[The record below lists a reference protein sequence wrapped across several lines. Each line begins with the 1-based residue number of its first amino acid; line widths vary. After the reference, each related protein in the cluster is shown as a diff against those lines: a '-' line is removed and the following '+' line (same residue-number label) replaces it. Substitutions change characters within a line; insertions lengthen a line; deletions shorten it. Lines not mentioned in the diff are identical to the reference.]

1 MAENKVRLQKYL
13 AAAGL
18 GSRRKCEEIIL
29 AGRVRV
35 NGEVVKELGVKVDP
49 ERDRVEV
56 DGKPV
61 KPAEKIYILLYKP
74 AGYVTTLYDPQGR
87 PKVTDL
93 LRGVSAR
100 VHPVG
105 RLDYETEGLLLLT
118 NDGDLTFRLTHPR
131 HEIPKTYHAL
141 VKGVPDAADLRRLRT
156 GVMLEDGM
164 TAPAQVR
171 LLKVE
176 KGNAWLEITIP
187 EGRNRQVRR
196 MAEAVGHPVLY
207 LCRVKYAF
215 LDLKGLKKGEF
226 RYLTPREV
234 KKLQKITGLLS

>member
-1 MAENKVRLQKYL
+1 M
-13 AAAGL
+13 
-18 GSRRKCEEIIL
+18 

-176 KGNAWLEITIP
+176 KGNAWLEITIH

-226 RYLTPREV
+226 RHLTPREV

>member
-176 KGNAWLEITIP
+176 KGNAWLEITIH

>member
-1 MAENKVRLQKYL
+1 M
-13 AAAGL
+13 
-18 GSRRKCEEIIL
+18 

-176 KGNAWLEITIP
+176 KGNAWLEITIH

>member
-176 KGNAWLEITIP
+176 KGNAWLEITIH

-226 RYLTPREV
+226 RYLTPQEV

>member
-1 MAENKVRLQKYL
+1 MTENKVRLQKYL

-49 ERDRVEV
+49 DRDRVEV
-56 DGKPV
+56 DGKLV
-61 KPAEKIYILLYKP
+61 KPAEKVYILLYKP

-93 LRGVSAR
+93 LRGVSTR

-176 KGNAWLEITIP
+176 KGNAWLEITIH

-226 RYLTPREV
+226 RYLTPQEV
-234 KKLQKITGLLS
+234 KKLQKITGLLP